1 MARMERSTVDVIG
14 PQSPPESFGPV
25 PSRFPGTQHGRRGRT
40 PGGANGAAVRAVAA
54 GYGELGRLSP
64 LALELVEVAAM
75 FDETFRID
83 DLAAVLDEPVGPL
96 LLAVREVLAAGVVVA
111 RGETLAFR
119 RAETRAEIYATVPE
133 PLRVTLHRTIGT
145 VLLDRGGCD
154 DVAAAQL
161 VKGARPGDR
170 AILAALDDVAAALVV
185 RSSGVAADLAL
196 HVLELSEITDE
207 LRFARAA
214 TAVEALVAAKRVGP
228 ATELARKTLALP
240 RVPAGAAARLRLT
253 LCAVQLM
260 DGDPDSAV
268 AEGTALLG
276 EGHLAGQ
283 RRDGAELVRLLGLL
297 ALGNVPAAEATA
309 DAVLAGAER
318 PGTDA
323 TLGAGLSTMAWVAW
337 CRGHLTTALDLGRA
351 AALRS
356 AHSESH
362 GRHPALWLGAMLTA
376 LGEFDEA
383 AEVLDRA
390 AEEVGRPLDT
400 LWEPVALLLRGR
412 LHLAAG
418 RLDEAVAAAQKGLA
432 LAKELGTR
440 SVVPV
445 ALATLAQVAILR
457 GELEEAA
464 RHVDRIEPGPAV
476 LPTDAATLTWTEAQ
490 LAAARHGA
498 AAVLPMLTSWWSSLP
513 TEPILLLQDSAA
525 AVLTRTALAAG
536 DLGMALEV
544 VVRAEQLAAG
554 NAGLRSVR
562 AAAEHARGLLD
573 RNAAQLDR
581 AAAGYPRSWSAA
593 SAHEDAGAL
602 FAAGGDQEAACTR
615 FEQALGRY
623 GQAGAERDAARVR
636 SKLRKLGVRSCHWAR
651 AERPDSGWESVT
663 DSERRVAKAVA
674 EGLTNRQAAERLFL
688 SRHTVD
694 FHLRQIFLKL
704 GIRSRVELTRLV
716 LQEPADLPER
726 TT

>member
-40 PGGANGAAVRAVAA
+40 PGGANGAAVRAVAVRH
-54 GYGELGRLSP
+54 GELGRLSP

-170 AILAALDDVAAALVV
+170 TILAALDDVAAALVV
-185 RSSGVAADLAL
+185 RSPGVAADLAL
-196 HVLELSEITDE
+196 HVLELSEITAE

-283 RRDGAELVRLLGLL
+283 RRDGAELVRLLGL
-297 ALGNVPAAEATA
+297 PAEATA

-412 LHLAAG
+412 LHLAVG
-418 RLDEAVAAAQKGLA
+418 RLDEAVAAAQQGLA
-432 LAKELGTR
+432 LAEELGTR

-498 AAVLPMLTSWWSSLP
+498 AAVLPMLTGWWSSLP
-513 TEPILLLQDSAA
+513 TEPMLLLQDSAA
-525 AVLTRTALAAG
+525 VELTRTALAVG
-536 DLGMALEV
+536 DHGMALDV

-593 SAHEDAGAL
+593 SAHEDAGAV
-602 FAAGGDQEAACTR
+602 FAAGGDREAACTR
-615 FEQALGRY
+615 FEQALGGY
-623 GQAGAERDAARVR
+623 GRAGAERDAARIR
-636 SKLRKLGVRSCHWAR
+636 RKLRRFGVRSCHWAR

>member
-1 MARMERSTVDVIG
+1 MALMERSTVDVIG
-14 PQSPPESFGPV
+14 AQSSPESVGAGP
-25 PSRFPGTQHGRRGRT
+25 
-40 PGGANGAAVRAVAA
+40 
-54 GYGELGRLSP
+54 GELSRLSP

-75 FDETFRID
+75 FDGTFCID

-96 LLAVREVLAAGVVVA
+96 LPAVHEVLAVGVVVA
-111 RGETLAFR
+111 HGETLAFR
-119 RAETRAEIYATVPE
+119 RAETRAEIYATIPE

-145 VLLDRGGCD
+145 VLLDRGGCA

-170 AILAALDDVAAALVV
+170 VILAALDAVAAALVP
-185 RSSGVAADLAL
+185 SSPVVAAGLAL
-196 HVLELSEITDE
+196 HALKLTETTDE

-214 TAVEALVAAKRVGP
+214 TAVEALVAARRVGP
-228 ATELARKTLALP
+228 ATELARETLALP

-253 LCAVQLM
+253 LSAVQLM
-260 DGDPDSAV
+260 NGDPGYAV
-268 AEGTALLG
+268 AEGTALLA
-276 EGHLAGQ
+276 EGHLIGQ

-297 ALGNVPAAEATA
+297 ALGNVPAGEAAA
-309 DAVLAGAER
+309 DAVLAGGER
-318 PGTDA
+318 PCTDA
-323 TLGAGLSTMAWVAW
+323 TLGPGLSTLAWVAW

-351 AALRS
+351 AVLRS
-356 AHSESH
+356 ADGESH
-362 GRHPALWLGAMLTA
+362 GRHPALCLGAMLTA
-376 LGEFDEA
+376 VGEFDEA

-390 AEEVGRPLDT
+390 GEEVPGPLDA

-418 RLDEAVAAAQKGLA
+418 HLDKAVVAAEQGLV
-432 LAKELGTR
+432 LADELGTR
-440 SVVPV
+440 SIVPI
-445 ALATLAQVAILR
+445 ALATLARVAVLR
-457 GELEEAA
+457 GELEEAG
-464 RHVDRIEPGPAV
+464 RHLGRIEPGPAV
-476 LPTDAATLTWTEAQ
+476 LPTDAGILTWTEAQ

-498 AAVLPMLTSWWSSLP
+498 AAALPILTGWWSSLP
-513 TEPILLLQDSAA
+513 MEPIPLLQDSAA
-525 AVLTRTALAAG
+525 VELTRTAVAVG
-536 DLGMALEV
+536 DHGMALDV
-544 VVRAEQLAAG
+544 VVRAEQIAAG
-554 NAGLRSVR
+554 NAGLRSLR

-573 RNAAQLDR
+573 GNVARLDR
-581 AAAGYPRSWSAA
+581 AAAGYARPWSAA

-602 FAAGGDQEAACTR
+602 FAGAGDRKAARTR
-615 FEQALGRY
+615 LEQALDAYGR
-623 GQAGAERDAARVR
+623 AGAERDAARIR
-636 SKLRKLGVRSCHWAR
+636 WKLRKFGVRSCHWAQ
-651 AERPDSGWESVT
+651 AERPDSGWQSIT

-716 LQEPADLPER
+716 LQEPADLPDR